1 MPLTGTLRDLSL
13 ATLVQVQCSEQAHA
27 QVTLTQ
33 GKRKGVLVFA
43 DGELIAATVDDKSGE
58 EAVYELLTW
67 EEGEFRVDMEHVNVP
82 RNVTTPWSTLLLEG
96 LRLADEARAE
106 RDHTLEQKLREM
118 RGKAGLRGA
127 LVVNSSGLLRAE
139 AKDQNATQD
148 AALIA
153 FVAEHAETIG
163 ATLGLGTFVQMIAVQ
178 PNEKIVIE
186 KIDSHYLGCW
196 FESRTSPEQI
206 KTMLATLKQ
215 V

>member
-27 QVTLTQ
+27 QITLTQ

-43 DGELIAATVDDKSGE
+43 DGELIAATVDDKNGE

-67 EEGEFRVDMEHVNVP
+67 EEGEFRVDTENINVT
-82 RNVTTPWSTLLLEG
+82 RNVTTPWSALLLEG
-96 LRLADEARAE
+96 LRRADEARAE
-106 RDHTLEQKLREM
+106 RDQTLEQKLREL

-127 LVVNSSGLLRAE
+127 LVTNGSGLLRAE

-148 AALIA
+148 AALVA
-153 FVAEHAETIG
+153 LVAEHAETIG
-163 ATLGLGTFVQMIAVQ
+163 ATLGLGAFVQMIAVQ

-186 KIDSHYLGCW
+186 KIDRHYLGCW
-196 FESRTSPEQI
+196 FEPRTSPEQI
-206 KTMLATLKQ
+206 KTILAAIK
-215 V
+215 

>member
-27 QVTLTQ
+27 QVTLTR
-33 GKRKGVLVFA
+33 GKRKGILVFA
-43 DGELIAATVDDKSGE
+43 DGELIAATVDDKNGE

-67 EEGEFRVDMEHVNVP
+67 EEGEFRVDTENVNAT
-82 RNVTTPWSTLLLEG
+82 RNVTTPWSALLLEG

-127 LVVNSSGLLRAE
+127 LVVNGSGLLRAE
-139 AKDQNATQD
+139 AKDQNSTQD

-163 ATLGLGTFVQMIAVQ
+163 ATLGLGTFAQMIAVH

-186 KIDSHYLGCW
+186 KRDGNYLGCW
-196 FESRTSPEQI
+196 FEPRTSTEQI
-206 KTMLATLKQ
+206 KTILATIK
-215 V
+215 